1 MRRKRGLLLAAIVVI
16 LGAVAVS
23 YYSRRERLARQ
34 APPPPQALPREV
46 EAVASDW
53 VWSHTAGGRPVV
65 EVRAK
70 QFRQV
75 GGRFELE
82 RVDLRLYHNDGS
94 RFDGV
99 KSARA
104 EFDVAQGSLYSEG
117 EVEIT
122 MGLPAQGPAQ
132 GRLVL
137 VRSSGVTFESRTG
150 RASTER
156 LAAFSFDQGQ
166 GQAVGASYD
175 PGTRELHMKSQVE
188 LNWRGRDPAS
198 KPMKLEAGEL
208 IYRERDALVS
218 LSPWARL
225 TRENTL
231 LEAAGALVFLADGA
245 IQKVESRQARG
256 TDRYPDRQLEY
267 AAEHLTMHFS
277 PRGEVEKIT
286 ADGKAGLVA
295 LSEAARTTVRAER
308 VDLDF
313 DLSSG
318 QSVLRKALAMGSSS
332 MESVPLPRPG
342 RALPETRVLRS
353 EVIQLAMRA
362 GGREIDS
369 VETHAPG
376 EVEFLP
382 NRPEQRHRRMA
393 GERMWI
399 SYGPENRVRSVRAVE
414 VRTSSEGP
422 APPKGKPVPPPALTS
437 SKDLAAEF
445 DSQTGQL
452 ARLEQW
458 GDFRYEEGARKAQAG
473 RAVLEEAREVITLE
487 QNARVWDAAGSTAA
501 DWIRLEQRTG
511 DVTAQGKVI
520 SSRLPDRK
528 GGSSGLL
535 STDQPLEARAGRMIT
550 TERRQ
555 KVRYEGSAVLW
566 QGANR
571 LRAETVDIDRA
582 ARRLEAHGGVW
593 TQFADAPKGGSD
605 AAKRKGPPVFAVV
618 ESADLNY
625 TEADRLARY
634 SGGARLR
641 RAALEVRAGQ
651 IRAYFRE
658 ASAQSSL
665 DRAYADGQVEVVEQT
680 PDRVRKGLAEHAEY
694 YADDSRIVLWGGAPS
709 LADSLRGQS
718 RGERL
723 TYWADDDKLLINGDE
738 QRPVV
743 SRLRRQK

>member
-34 APPPPQALPREV
+34 APPPPKALPREV

-65 EVRAK
+65 QVRAK

-82 RVDLRLYHNDGS
+82 RVELRLYHNDGR

-104 EFDVAQGSLYSEG
+104 EFDVAQGRLYSEG

-175 PGTRELHMKSQVE
+175 PGTRELHMKSQAE
-188 LNWRGRDPAS
+188 LGWRGRGPAS

-208 IYRERDALVS
+208 IYKERDALVL

-225 TRENTL
+225 TRENTA
-231 LEAAGALVFLADGA
+231 LEAAGAVVFLVHGA
-245 IQKVESRQARG
+245 IQKVEARQARG
-256 TDRYPDRQLEY
+256 SDRYPDRELEY
-267 AAEHLTMHFS
+267 AAGQLTMHFS
-277 PRGEVEKIT
+277 PQGEVEKIT
-286 ADGKAGLVA
+286 ADGKASLVA
-295 LSEAARTTVRAER
+295 VSEAARTTVRAER
-308 VDLDF
+308 VDLNF

-318 QSVLRKALAMGSSS
+318 QSVLSKALAMGSSS

-342 RALPETRVLRS
+342 QALPETRLLRS

-376 EVEFLP
+376 EVEFQP

-399 SYGPENRVRSVRAVE
+399 SYGPENRVRSVRAVG

-422 APPKGKPVPPPALTS
+422 APPKGKPASPPALTS

-445 DSQTGQL
+445 DPKTGQL

-458 GDFRYEEGARKAQAG
+458 GDFRYEEGARKAQAA

-501 DWIRLEQRTG
+501 EWIRLEQRTG

-520 SSRLPDRK
+520 SSRLPERK
-528 GGSSGLL
+528 GGASGLL
-535 STDQPLEARAGRMIT
+535 SADEPLEGRAGRMIT

-555 KVRYEGSAVLW
+555 KVRYEGGAVLW

-582 ARRLEAHGGVW
+582 ARRLEAHRGVW
-593 TQFADAPKGGSD
+593 TQFADAPQGGSS
-605 AAKRKGPPVFAVV
+605 AAKQKGPPVFVVV
-618 ESADLNY
+618 ESADLDY
-625 TEADRLARY
+625 SEADRLARY
-634 SGGARLR
+634 TGGARLR
-641 RAALEVRAGQ
+641 RAALEVKAGQ
-651 IRAYFRE
+651 IRSYFRE
-658 ASAQSSL
+658 AGAESSL
-665 DRAYADGQVEVVEQT
+665 DRAYADGQVEVVEQA

-694 YADDSRIVLWGGAPS
+694 YAADSRIVLWGGAPR
-709 LADSLRGQS
+709 LTDSLRGQS
-718 RGERL
+718 RGDRL
-723 TYWADDDKLLINGDE
+723 TYWADDDKLLINGVE
-738 QRPVV
+738 QHPVV